1 MLFMDNVSSHVGSDA
16 LGLSNVT
23 VKFLPPST
31 TSHLQPLDGGIIQA
45 FKLRYRQKL
54 MEYKLAHVDASMSG
68 TALAK
73 QVTVLNAVKWCGKAW
88 DEVSEDTIKKCFRT
102 CGFTWDGAQETDLRD
117 EVNETESC
125 SDLLSAVE
133 ANGVTVDVTVEEFV
147 AIDEN
152 IVTESMDDWEED
164 LERSYIER
172 MKDSDDDNNDDSTDR
187 LMMMT

>member
-1 MLFMDNVSSHVGSDA
+1 MDNVSSHVGSDA

-88 DEVSEDTIKKCFRT
+88 DEVSEDTIKKFFRT